1 MLLFLSRG
9 FISVADNNN
18 KRRRL
23 FLMSSGTPPHI
34 YVCFRRFFFCLSVV
48 RWREKK
54 KGKQKNKATLE
65 ASAPNFRWSPLR
77 LFVCVCVQKG
87 ADQLSS
93 LGEGNHS
100 NNKQTRKTSSHTPP
114 FHLHNDDDG
123 ITTTNSL
130 SRIEKHNDDER
141 RKHSLRGGGP
151 GEQEYEE
158 GTPVKAMKQRGGGEV
173 IKGVRQRKENAFLQK
188 RHRTKLTRNHK
199 LNNQPTHR
207 YTARERGGEALDATE
222 ADRLLTR
229 KETK

>member
-158 GTPVKAMKQRGGGEV
+158 GTPVKAMKQRGGGGN
-173 IKGVRQRKENAFLQK
+173 KGSTTKKRKCVFAEAAPHETHKKPQTQQPTNTQIYSEGEGRGSAG
-188 RHRTKLTRNHK
+188 RHRSR
-199 LNNQPTHR
+199 QATH
-207 YTARERGGEALDATE
+207 
-222 ADRLLTR
+222 
-229 KETK
+229 